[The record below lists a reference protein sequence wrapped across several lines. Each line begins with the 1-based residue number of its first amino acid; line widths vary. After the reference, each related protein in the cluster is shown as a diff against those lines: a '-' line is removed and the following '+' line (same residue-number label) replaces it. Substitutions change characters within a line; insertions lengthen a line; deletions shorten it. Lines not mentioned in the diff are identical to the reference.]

1 MRTLKC
7 VAVGDGA
14 VGKTCLLIVYST
26 GSFPGEYVP
35 TIFDNYTVN
44 VVVDGEPINLGLWDT
59 AGQEDYDRLRPLSY
73 PDTDVFLICYSV
85 GAPASL
91 ENVEECW
98 NVEVTHHRPS
108 SPKLLIGTKCDLRDD
123 KNYTGALVSTEKALQ
138 VKKKIKAVDHI
149 ECSAL
154 TGTNLKTVFDRAIK
168 AVLNPAPIKRA
179 GKCSLL

>member
-59 AGQEDYDRLRPLSY
+59 AGQ
-73 PDTDVFLICYSV
+73 
-85 GAPASL
+85 
-91 ENVEECW
+91 VE
-98 NVEVTHHRPS
+98 T
-108 SPKLLIGTKCDLRDD
+108 
-123 KNYTGALVSTEKALQ
+123 
-138 VKKKIKAVDHI
+138 
-149 ECSAL
+149 
-154 TGTNLKTVFDRAIK
+154 LKR
-168 AVLNPAPIKRA
+168 
-179 GKCSLL
+179 

>member
-59 AGQEDYDRLRPLSY
+59 AGQVSWFNQLHM
-73 PDTDVFLICYSV
+73 
-85 GAPASL
+85 SL
-91 ENVEECW
+91 V
-98 NVEVTHHRPS
+98 
-108 SPKLLIGTKCDLRDD
+108 
-123 KNYTGALVSTEKALQ
+123 VSFMSN
-138 VKKKIKAVDHI
+138 I
-149 ECSAL
+149 
-154 TGTNLKTVFDRAIK
+154 
-168 AVLNPAPIKRA
+168 
-179 GKCSLL
+179 

>member
-59 AGQEDYDRLRPLSY
+59 AGQ
-73 PDTDVFLICYSV
+73 VFWFNQLPMSF
-85 GAPASL
+85 
-91 ENVEECW
+91 
-98 NVEVTHHRPS
+98 
-108 SPKLLIGTKCDLRDD
+108 
-123 KNYTGALVSTEKALQ
+123 LVSF
-138 VKKKIKAVDHI
+138 ISNI
-149 ECSAL
+149 
-154 TGTNLKTVFDRAIK
+154 
-168 AVLNPAPIKRA
+168 
-179 GKCSLL
+179 

>member
-59 AGQEDYDRLRPLSY
+59 AGQVKTLKKIALDLGPVKARSKISL
-73 PDTDVFLICYSV
+73 
-85 GAPASL
+85 ASL
-91 ENVEECW
+91 
-98 NVEVTHHRPS
+98 
-108 SPKLLIGTKCDLRDD
+108 
-123 KNYTGALVSTEKALQ
+123 
-138 VKKKIKAVDHI
+138 
-149 ECSAL
+149 L
-154 TGTNLKTVFDRAIK
+154 T
-168 AVLNPAPIKRA
+168 VL
-179 GKCSLL
+179 